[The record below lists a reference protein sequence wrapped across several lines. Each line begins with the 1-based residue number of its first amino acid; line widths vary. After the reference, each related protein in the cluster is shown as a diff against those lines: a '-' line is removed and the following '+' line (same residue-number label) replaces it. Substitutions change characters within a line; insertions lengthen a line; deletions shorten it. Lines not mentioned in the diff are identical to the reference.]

1 MKKVIIINFD
11 ADSINFTEP
20 TKELINNLL
29 ENGFKIIVIKKT
41 FNNFINKNNIPFKNL
56 ANFIEL
62 NIDYFYECEP
72 ATSMFTVHNHGI
84 NLNYPSTIIDC
95 IEKIFYYEENLQY
108 AYISFTEG
116 TANKY
121 TPILDDFFEKNG
133 LMIRKVSDIQ
143 SFEDQLNNIKKN
155 IGDSFHKISIRN
167 NIPEFPKY
175 EEILFSDRSGTI
187 EEFSTFFNKLAPFEE
202 NINELIK
209 LLKNDN
215 LLLCGISSG
224 NHQEGFLSKNIL
236 KKLKDEGISTD
247 NILAFTQYQMA
258 SMVKNYKRIPSDK
271 IIMGFGNSTKEEVIK
286 QFLEFLKKSKKLPN
300 QMYAMGDHPLDD
312 IPMLKL
318 VHSKGGEVG
327 FICPYLDKDK
337 IIKELGRWLDYVKP
351 SSYEYEVVRE
361 QQYYSMI
368 QNIDEN
374 WDWLKN
380 NIYEEAKDFLRKIQ
394 R

>member
-1 MKKVIIINFD
+1 
-11 ADSINFTEP
+11 
-20 TKELINNLL
+20 
-29 ENGFKIIVIKKT
+29 
-41 FNNFINKNNIPFKNL
+41 
-56 ANFIEL
+56 
-62 NIDYFYECEP
+62 
-72 ATSMFTVHNHGI
+72 MFTVHNHGI